1 MAKRKPTNTEREDAL
16 RRTRAVRPF
25 PASTF
30 SDALELA
37 NAVQQ
42 HSGGQPIRRLTL
54 FDQIGKSP
62 DSGPSRQLITNSGK
76 YGLTEGGYQAET
88 LILTDLGKM
97 ITSEETP
104 PKDRARARIK
114 AAILDIVPFNAVY
127 EKYVGNKLPS
137 KAVLIDAMKETGI
150 SGALAEEAVD
160 ILIVNARDVGI
171 LQTLSGA
178 ERLLTVD
185 HAVEAV
191 PPAPLDDSVS
201 PSVAAPIASKRR
213 DAVDFEKTCFYVTP
227 IGAEGTD
234 QRKHSDLFLGS
245 IVEPALES
253 LGLTVVRADAIEK
266 PGLITKQ
273 VIEYLLKAR
282 LVVVDL
288 SFHNPNVFYELA
300 IRHAARLP
308 TVQVTRA
315 QDRIPFDVNQ
325 NRTVQIDCSTIY
337 ALVPQIETYRS
348 QVANHARRALED
360 PDASDNPIML
370 FWPNMKVT
378 L

>member
-1 MAKRKPTNTEREDAL
+1 
-16 RRTRAVRPF
+16 
-25 PASTF
+25 
-30 SDALELA
+30 
-37 NAVQQ
+37 
-42 HSGGQPIRRLTL
+42 
-54 FDQIGKSP
+54 
-62 DSGPSRQLITNSGK
+62 
-76 YGLTEGGYQAET
+76 
-88 LILTDLGKM
+88 
-97 ITSEETP
+97 
-104 PKDRARARIK
+104 
-114 AAILDIVPFNAVY
+114 
-127 EKYVGNKLPS
+127 
-137 KAVLIDAMKETGI
+137 
-150 SGALAEEAVD
+150 
-160 ILIVNARDVGI
+160 
-171 LQTLSGA
+171 
-178 ERLLTVD
+178 
-185 HAVEAV
+185 
-191 PPAPLDDSVS
+191 
-201 PSVAAPIASKRR
+201 
-213 DAVDFEKTCFYVTP
+213 
-227 IGAEGTD
+227 
-234 QRKHSDLFLGS
+234 LFLGS

>member
-1 MAKRKPTNTEREDAL
+1 MANRKATENDDAEGP
-16 RRTRAVRPF
+16 RRTRSVRPF

-30 SDALELA
+30 TEALELA
-37 NAVQQ
+37 SAVQQ

-62 DSGPSRQLITNSGK
+62 DSGPSRQLITNSNK

-88 LILTDLGKM
+88 LSLTDQGKL
-97 ITSEETP
+97 ITSDETP

-114 AAILDIVPFNAVY
+114 SAVLDIAPFNAVY

-137 KAVLIDAMKETGI
+137 KAVLIDAMKEAGV
-150 SGALAEEAVD
+150 SADLAEEAVD
-160 ILIVNARDVGI
+160 VFVVNARDVGI

-191 PPAPLDDSVS
+191 P
-201 PSVAAPIASKRR
+201 AAPADPSQPSTAAALSVQKPRDIA
-213 DAVDFEKTCFYVTP
+213 DFSTTCFYVTP
-227 IGAEGTD
+227 IGAEGSEE
-234 QRKHSDLFLGS
+234 RKHSDLFLGS
-245 IVEPALES
+245 IVEPALDS
-253 LGLTVVRADAIEK
+253 LGLKVVRADAIEK

-282 LVVVDL
+282 LVVADL

-308 TVQVTRA
+308 TVQVIRA

-348 QVANHARRALED
+348 QIANHARRALED
-360 PDASDNPIML
+360 ADASDNPIML
-370 FWPNMKVT
+370 FWPSLKVT

>member
-1 MAKRKPTNTEREDAL
+1 MANRNATDQGDADGS
-16 RRTRAVRPF
+16 RRTRSVRPF
-25 PASTF
+25 PAATF
-30 SDALELA
+30 TEALELA
-37 NAVQQ
+37 SAIQQ

-62 DSGPSRQLITNSGK
+62 DSGPSRQLITNSNK

-88 LILTDLGKM
+88 LTLTDQGKLV
-97 ITSEETP
+97 TSEDTP

-114 AAILDIVPFNAVY
+114 SAILDITPFKAVY

-137 KAVLIDAMKETGI
+137 KAVLIDAMKEAGV
-150 SGALAEEAVD
+150 SADLAEEAVD
-160 ILIVNARDVGI
+160 IFVVNAQDVGI

-191 PPAPLDDSVS
+191 PTSSSDLSLPSTTGS
-201 PSVAAPIASKRR
+201 PTAIRPR
-213 DAVDFEKTCFYVTP
+213 DAADFSTTCFYVTP
-227 IGAEGTD
+227 IGAEGSEE
-234 QRKHSDLFLGS
+234 RKHSDLFLGS

-253 LGLTVVRADAIEK
+253 LGLKVVRADAIEK

-282 LVVVDL
+282 LVVADL

-308 TVQVTRA
+308 TVQVIRA

-325 NRTVQIDCSTIY
+325 NRTVQIDCSSIY

-348 QVANHARRALED
+348 QIANHARRALED
-360 PDASDNPIML
+360 ADASDNPIML
-370 FWPNMKVT
+370 FWPSLKVT